1 MGASE
6 RQWLSWRLN
15 YDSAL
20 AMSNSR
26 LSEPVT
32 TRHIA
37 LRRMKSR
44 CRAMGAVAILCVAS
58 GMVWS
63 GMVAAREP
71 TYPLTGR
78 YGLAAHK
85 QGPSLEDAKA
95 VLDSPAK
102 ECGDGGRWFEFQG
115 DTRLDHFTG
124 NVLTFKLRQSKF
136 TPPNTY
142 YLVEG
147 NDVGDAFILH
157 KLDDKMIDVVL
168 TNGSD
173 LFIQL
178 WMVRCDSL
186 PAGTQ

>member
-1 MGASE
+1 M
-6 RQWLSWRLN
+6 RN
-15 YDSAL
+15 
-20 AMSNSR
+20 
-26 LSEPVT
+26 
-32 TRHIA
+32 
-37 LRRMKSR
+37 RR
-44 CRAMGAVAILCVAS
+44 RAMRAVAILGVAS
-58 GMVWS
+58 SVVWP

-85 QGPSLEDAKA
+85 QGPSLEAAKA

-102 ECGDGGRWFEFQG
+102 ECADGGRWFEFQG
-115 DTRLDHFTG
+115 NARLDHFTG
-124 NVLTFKLRQSKF
+124 SVLTFKLRQSKF

-142 YLVEG
+142 YLIEG
-147 NDVGDAFILH
+147 EGVGDAFILH

-178 WMVRCDSL
+178 WLVRCDSL

>member
-1 MGASE
+1 MIAHEQIYLGA
-6 RQWLSWRLN
+6 RDR
-15 YDSAL
+15 
-20 AMSNSR
+20 R
-26 LSEPVT
+26 
-32 TRHIA
+32 RHGSKTSCMRN
-37 LRRMKSR
+37 RR
-44 CRAMGAVAILCVAS
+44 RAMGAAAILCVAS
-58 GMVWS
+58 SAVWP
-63 GMVAAREP
+63 GTAAAREP

-95 VLDSPAK
+95 VLDTPAK

-124 NVLTFKLRQSKF
+124 NVLTFTLRQSKF

-142 YLVEG
+142 YLIEG
-147 NDVGDAFILH
+147 EGVGDAFILH

>member
-1 MGASE
+1 
-6 RQWLSWRLN
+6 
-15 YDSAL
+15 
-20 AMSNSR
+20 
-26 LSEPVT
+26 
-32 TRHIA
+32 
-37 LRRMKSR
+37 MKSR
-44 CRAMGAVAILCVAS
+44 RRAMGAVAILCVAA
-58 GMVWS
+58 GVVWP

-85 QGPSLEDAKA
+85 QGPSLEAAKA

-102 ECGDGGRWFEFQG
+102 ECADGGRWFEFQG
-115 DTRLDHFTG
+115 NARLDHFTG

-142 YLVEG
+142 YLIEG
-147 NDVGDAFILH
+147 EGVGDAFILH

-186 PAGTQ
+186 TAGTQ

>member
-1 MGASE
+1 MAIAGVVCSLAWAEAGA
-6 RQWLSWRLN
+6 
-15 YDSAL
+15 A
-20 AMSNSR
+20 
-26 LSEPVT
+26 P
-32 TRHIA
+32 
-37 LRRMKSR
+37 
-44 CRAMGAVAILCVAS
+44 
-58 GMVWS
+58 
-63 GMVAAREP
+63 EP

-85 QGPSLEDAKA
+85 QGRSLEDAKP

-102 ECGDGGRWFEFQG
+102 ECTDSGRWFEFKG
-115 DTRLDHFTG
+115 NTRLDHFTG
-124 NVLTFKLRQSKF
+124 NILAFTLRQSKF

-147 NDVGDAFILH
+147 DSVGDAFILH
-157 KLDDKMIDVVL
+157 KLDDQTIDVVL

-186 PAGTQ
+186 GTR